1 MHIVIMKIEK
11 KHKMPRLFV
20 IAALIV
26 AVSAVSGVTV
36 IMTSPTASGLANLAY
51 AAEERGCVVYQT
63 YPAQVSCS
71 LPVGSGTF
79 SMV

>member
-11 KHKMPRLFV
+11 NHKMPRLFV
-20 IAALIV
+20 IATLIV
-26 AVSAVSGVTV
+26 AVSGVTV

>member
-11 KHKMPRLFV
+11 NHKLPRLFV

-26 AVSAVSGVTV
+26 AVSGVTV

-51 AAEERGCVVYQT
+51 AAEERGCCISNL
-63 YPAQVSCS
+63 SCTS
-71 LPVGSGTF
+71 
-79 SMV
+79 

>member
-26 AVSAVSGVTV
+26 AVSGVTV

-63 YPAQVSCS
+63 YPEQVSCS
-71 LPVGSGTF
+71 LPVGSGIF

>member
-1 MHIVIMKIEK
+1 MKIEK

-26 AVSAVSGVTV
+26 AVSGVTV

-51 AAEERGCVVYQT
+51 AAEDEVVLYIKHILHKLAVHCQ
-63 YPAQVSCS
+63 
-71 LPVGSGTF
+71 
-79 SMV
+79 